1 MIRAPIG
8 FVFML
13 FALAFGITGAIWVG
27 VSLGGWGLSVMAG
40 AAVGTLLFLLLALGR
55 DTPRDPWI
63 AWGPRGATRGP
74 TSWGEFP
81 GVEAG
86 PTPAWSAPMEPP
98 WRHLTKSFGL
108 YGDPGPLPWGGSWMP
123 WRYPMVA
130 WMSQGL
136 WATPPVPPRTF
147 TVIGEEDA
155 EA

>member
-8 FVFML
+8 FVLTL

-27 VSLGGWGLSVMAG
+27 VSLGGWGLAVMAG
-40 AAVGTLLFLLLALGR
+40 AAVGTLLFLLLMALLALGL
-55 DTPRDPWI
+55 
-63 AWGPRGATRGP
+63 RGATRG
-74 TSWGEFP
+74 EFP
-81 GVEAG
+81 RVEAG

-98 WRHLTKSFGL
+98 WRHPPKSFGL
-108 YGDPGPLPWGGSWMP
+108 YGDPGAPLPWGGSWMP

-136 WATPPVPPRTF
+136 WGTPPAPPRAF